1 MQPLDIFNSSSPLYY
16 TYGVSVCS
24 TITGKYSLNTHTHPS
39 LFCWCPQFVV
49 SITNRAYVYHWEI
62 DLLYNFFSPL
72 RMCFN
77 CLTVLIIIC
86 LETFDVALPNGY
98 NKIKKRLL
106 PNQIC
111 LSTLIWGYC
120 RFYSAFYICKQVVYT
135 VWCSRIALSL
145 FFVCASF
152 YMKTFSWIFVF
163 ITIISLFFLQ
173 PFPEFFGTES

>member
-1 MQPLDIFNSSSPLYY
+1 MQPLDIFNSSSPWYY

-62 DLLYNFFSPL
+62 DLLYNYFPRAYVLQLFDGAHHYLLRNLWRSPAEWL
-72 RMCFN
+72 QQN
-77 CLTVLIIIC
+77 
-86 LETFDVALPNGY
+86 
-98 NKIKKRLL
+98 KKRL